1 MSSLYN
7 RVPKLSICVGGRG
20 CGCGWVGK
28 SEGEQKLITHTH
40 THPPPKKMYRGV
52 LLLFRIYFSGFIFF
66 LIYIFQ
72 IFYFPD
78 FVFSGFYFSG
88 FYFSGFLFSG
98 LLDIFVLIAIIK
110 NSLWYFLIYLSVYDH
125 VTCWRLSKFLFL
137 SFDVVFSQ
145 FE

>member
-1 MSSLYN
+1 
-7 RVPKLSICVGGRG
+7 
-20 CGCGWVGK
+20 VGK

-98 LLDIFVLIAIIK
+98 LLDIF
-110 NSLWYFLIYLSVYDH
+110 IYTAVEFYK
-125 VTCWRLSKFLFL
+125 CGKLFAKYNAEKQTL
-137 SFDVVFSQ
+137 ANVNTDFRWHFRRNELLDS
-145 FE
+145 